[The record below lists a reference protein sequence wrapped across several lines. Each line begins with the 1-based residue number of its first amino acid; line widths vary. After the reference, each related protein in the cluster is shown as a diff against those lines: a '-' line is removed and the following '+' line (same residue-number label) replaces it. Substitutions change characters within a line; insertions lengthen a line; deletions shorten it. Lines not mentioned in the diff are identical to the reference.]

1 VPVCIDPFE
10 HRGRDEVSG
19 ILGKRIK
26 LQPDESGRFLWA
38 EYLLELAPLLPIGS
52 NANLMVAGAGF
63 GICLL
68 RVPRAALPHNSPAA
82 TALAAAWRGQSTL

>member
-10 HRGRDEVSG
+10 HRGRDEVRG

-38 EYLLELAPLLPIGS
+38 EYLLELAPLPPIGS
-52 NANLMVAGAGF
+52 NANLMVAGARYRS
-63 GICLL
+63 IS
-68 RVPRAALPHNSPAA
+68 H
-82 TALAAAWRGQSTL
+82 